1 MYEIYIN
8 DRPLRLIATADLA
21 HYAVPDPSRLLA
33 RYSGKVKTLLNY
45 ADMLEKGSPKVQSLV
60 LHYPLLEQLWEDFLS
75 HYKIITAAGGIVQLK
90 DTDKR
95 LFIYRRGFLDLPKG
109 KIDPGET
116 PAEAAIREVQE
127 ETGLVEVAINHV
139 PDPSRSPT
147 PNSEL
152 LTQNSQLPIYPT
164 THLPNYPA
172 TKLPTTNYRLPT
184 TTLHTYRTKKDKR
197 ILKPT
202 YWYPMKTNQEELI
215 PQTEEDIEWA
225 RWMTIE
231 EALSGDWKMYANLE
245 RLLD

>member
-60 LHYPLLEQLWEDFLS
+60 LHYPLLEQLWKDFLS

-116 PAEAAIREVQE
+116 PVEAAIREVQE

-139 PDPSRSPT
+139 PNPSRSPT

-164 THLPNYPA
+164 IHLP
-172 TKLPTTNYRLPT
+172 TI
-184 TTLHTYRTKKDKR
+184 TLHTYRTKKDIR

-202 YWYPMKTNQEELI
+202 YCYPMKTNQEELI